1 MANVSALGAQL
12 RFLREERGLSLRE
25 LGRLADVDHAYIHR
39 LETGGK
45 ESPSADVIGRLAKA
59 LKAARRDVDILLYL
73 AAHPDTPVELVT
85 LATKDS
91 SITYD
96 VFTGAASMAFRG
108 RRPNFEQIIQRV
120 RSFLDEDG
128 GHG

>member
-1 MANVSALGAQL
+1 MGVSALGALL
-12 RFLREERGLSLRE
+12 RFLREQRGLSLRE
-25 LGRLADVDHAYIHR
+25 LGRLAEVDHAYIHR
-39 LETGGK
+39 LETGSK
-45 ESPSADVIGRLAKA
+45 ESPSAEVIGKLAKA
-59 LKAARRDVDILLYL
+59 LKTAKRDSNMLLYL
-73 AAHPDTPVELVT
+73 TAHPDTPVELVE

-96 VFTGAASMAFRG
+96 VFIGAASMAFRG

-120 RSFLDEDG
+120 RSFLDEED